1 MAEPQPADDNS
12 LLITRAALLAQLEA
26 RLAGALSDKALAKW
40 AFDRFYAEELG
51 EEEYEPEHAP
61 LLAEALDELM
71 FADDPHFRLS
81 EEELRALVARLKPR

>member
-1 MAEPQPADDNS
+1 MTEPQHAEDHS
-12 LLITRAALLAQLEA
+12 LLITREALLAQIDA
-26 RLAGALSDKALAKW
+26 RLSGAIGDKALAKW

-51 EEEYEPEHAP
+51 EEEYESEHAP

-81 EEELRALVARLKPR
+81 EEELRALAARLKPR